1 MKKVPWGVLL
11 WAVSIVPP
19 SLAADEAL
27 LARLATC
34 EDSWLEWRNDP
45 VRMKRLADEVTG
57 SFDQQ
62 SRSPGFAPKAP
73 TSVLGLPVSELFP
86 ESVGM
91 GVGFSISLK
100 ATFEQARRAV
110 EQRIGKPMK
119 CERGDGMNSCEV
131 KLGDKRNAVVVAP
144 DARGASESL
153 IGCFYLYA
161 K

>member
-1 MKKVPWGVLL
+1 MRRLPWVALL
-11 WAVSIVPP
+11 GAMSFLPP

-45 VRMKRLADEVTG
+45 VRMRRLADEVTG
-57 SFDQQ
+57 AFTEKP
-62 SRSPGFAPKAP
+62 RSPGFAPKAP
-73 TSVLGLPVSELFP
+73 TSVLGLPVAELFP

-91 GVGFSISLK
+91 GVGFSIALK
-100 ATFEQARRAV
+100 ASFEQARGAV
-110 EQRIGKPMK
+110 EGRIGKPMK
-119 CERGDGMNSCEV
+119 CERGDGMHSCEV

-144 DARGASESL
+144 DTRGAQESL
-153 IGCFYLYA
+153 IGCFYFYA